1 MKADTD
7 SKKADLRSVKANQD
21 ACEHKVRDVVVK
33 VESMSKALG
42 NVQKAQKRLDKQAGP
57 VDARLNDID
66 SSLKASQEEQE
77 ELGKAQLDT
86 CDRLDSL
93 DHKQSDSETTIGT
106 LKTQLGDVKGS
117 CSALGQQQAMLKKEV
132 LRLKLFRGA
141 HAEQNPYSK
150 KPVAVEDLLKNEAR
164 LESGFNKM
172 IKGLDKRL
180 IALEKAESSGTS
192 STLDARLAQL
202 GAEIESVRSGK
213 EKLELAFR
221 KKARKQQRC
230 LDVLGDRLDNQESE
244 KRNLAIKLK
253 ALALALAQDMDL
265 GDFNTDDYPDLLA
278 ECRRLARFSRDPLIS
293 IEATTHARWFATEI
307 ERLGP
312 R

>member
-7 SKKADLRSVKANQD
+7 SKKADLKSVKANQD

-42 NVQKAQKRLDKQAGP
+42 NVQKAQKRLDKQARP

-66 SSLKASQEEQE
+66 SSLKASQEKQE

-93 DHKQSDSETTIGT
+93 DHKQSDSETTIAT

-117 CSALGQQQAMLKKEV
+117 CSALGQQQATLKEEV

-150 KPVAVEDLLKNEAR
+150 SPWPSK
-164 LESGFNKM
+164 
-172 IKGLDKRL
+172 
-180 IALEKAESSGTS
+180 TS
-192 STLDARLAQL
+192 
-202 GAEIESVRSGK
+202 
-213 EKLELAFR
+213 
-221 KKARKQQRC
+221 
-230 LDVLGDRLDNQESE
+230 
-244 KRNLAIKLK
+244 
-253 ALALALAQDMDL
+253 
-265 GDFNTDDYPDLLA
+265 
-278 ECRRLARFSRDPLIS
+278 
-293 IEATTHARWFATEI
+293 
-307 ERLGP
+307 
-312 R
+312 